1 MSSRSHDL
9 FTRACARIPGGV
21 NSPVRA
27 CISVGVEPFFISSA
41 SGSRVVTADGA
52 ELVDFVQSWGPLL
65 LGHAHE
71 AVTQAVTA
79 AAQKGTSYGAP
90 CEDEVLLAEAVAKA
104 MPHVEMVR
112 MVNSGT
118 EATMSALRLARGAT
132 GRNKLIKFEGCY
144 HGHAD
149 AFLASAGSGV
159 ATLSIPGTPG
169 VPETVV
175 ADTLLAP
182 YNDLAKV
189 EALFAAHGKDI
200 AAIIVEPVAG
210 NMGLVLPEPGF
221 LQGLRDLCDKYGSL
235 LIFDEVITGFR
246 VAFGGAA
253 ARFGVSP
260 DLVTLGKIIGGGLPV
275 GAYGGKRELMEKIA
289 PCGGVYQAGT
299 LSGNPLAMAA
309 GLATLTTLAKKDYNA
324 LEGRVE
330 AFCVKLERLFTE
342 AGIAVHINRIAS
354 MFTIFFTSEPVTNFA
369 EAKQG
374 DTAMYAAFYRAMRQ
388 NGIAL
393 APSAFE
399 AAMVSFAHND
409 ADMEQTLTA
418 VAASLADIKGN
429 AA

>member
-9 FTRACARIPGGV
+9 FVRANERIPGGV

-27 CISVGVEPFFISSA
+27 CVSVGMEPFFVASA
-41 SGSRVVTADGA
+41 SGSRITTVDG
-52 ELVDFVQSWGPLL
+52 EKCIDFVQSWGPLL
-65 LGHAHE
+65 LGHAHP
-71 AVTQAVTA
+71 AVTKAVTEA
-79 AAQKGTSYGAP
+79 AGKGTSYGAP

-118 EATMSALRLARGAT
+118 EATMSALRLARAAT
-132 GRNKLIKFEGCY
+132 NRNKLIKFEGCY

-169 VPETVV
+169 VPEAVV

-189 EALFAAHGKDI
+189 AALFAAQGKDI
-200 AAIIVEPVAG
+200 AAVIVEPVAG
-210 NMGLVLPEPGF
+210 NMGLVPPAPGF
-221 LQGLRDLCDKYGSL
+221 LQGLRELCDKHGAL

-253 ARFGVSP
+253 ARFGVTP
-260 DLVTLGKIIGGGLPV
+260 DLTTLGKIIGGGLPV
-275 GAYGGKRELMEKIA
+275 GAYGGRRDLMQKIA

-309 GLATLTTLAKKDYNA
+309 GLATLSTLAQSDYAA
-324 LEGRVE
+324 LEQRVE
-330 AFCVKLERLFTE
+330 HFCAAMQALFTKR
-342 AGIAVHINRIAS
+342 GIPAVINRLAS
-354 MFTIFFTSEPVTNFA
+354 MFTIFFTASPVTDFA
-369 EAKQG
+369 TAKTG
-374 DTAMYAAFYRAMRQ
+374 DTARYAKFYQAMRK

-399 AAMVSFAHND
+399 AAMVSFAHSD
-409 ADMEQTLTA
+409 EDLAQTLKA
-418 VAASLADIKGN
+418 VEAAIADL
-429 AA
+429 